1 MAFNHGSDPRGM
13 MADINVT
20 PLVDVMLVLLIIF
33 MVTAPMMTQGME
45 VDLPKVDVQALRT
58 EGENVVITL
67 NSDGRI
73 FIDENETSY
82 ENLSDKIKRIV
93 EFKNAS
99 QVHLRADR
107 NIPYGQVAAVMGEIR
122 EAGVNNLG
130 LVTEPE
136 ILAQPPVDTGA
147 DKDKKKENQP

>member
-1 MAFNHGSDPRGM
+1 MAFNHGGDPRGM

-45 VDLPKVDVQALRT
+45 VALPQVDTTALRT

-67 NSDGRI
+67 NSEGRI

-82 ENLSDKIKRIV
+82 DNLSDKIKRIV

-99 QVHLRADR
+99 QVHLRADQD
-107 NIPYGQVAAVMGEIR
+107 IPYGRVAAVMGEVR
-122 EAGVNNLG
+122 AAGVNNLG

-136 ILAQPPVDTGA
+136 NLVRPPVDPGT
-147 DKDKKKENQP
+147 DKDKEK